1 MLMLGVNY
9 NKPEDVILSI
19 NGVDVAVIRVTR
31 VRSKESDRIRL
42 GIQAVD
48 TVKIRREHR
57 DVCL

>member
-19 NGVDVAVIRVTR
+19 NGVDVAVIRVVR

>member
-19 NGVDVAVIRVTR
+19 NGVDVAVIRVVR

-48 TVKIRREHR
+48 TVKIRRERR